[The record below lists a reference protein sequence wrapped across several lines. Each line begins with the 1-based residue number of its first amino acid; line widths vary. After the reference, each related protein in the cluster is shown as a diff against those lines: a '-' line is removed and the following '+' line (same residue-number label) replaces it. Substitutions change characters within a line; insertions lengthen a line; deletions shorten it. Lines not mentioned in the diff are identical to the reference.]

1 MREKMLREK
10 PWFYCILTLLF
21 LLIPGPAPFAQQ
33 QADLSFEGLTTI
45 HVRIQLKTESD
56 GKVSGL
62 TSEQLQAD
70 AESLLADAGL
80 KVVPQDEFERLL
92 RSRGYPIAL
101 FDLDGK
107 IAKLKDTDSYIYNL
121 NFKVRQAAFLVRK
134 PTVKFLAP
142 TWELNSFGSTDSLPS
157 LREKSTQ
164 AVAQFIQLFRT
175 ENPK

>member
-1 MREKMLREK
+1 MLREK
-10 PWFYCILTLLF
+10 PWFCCILTLLF
-21 LLIPGPAPFAQQ
+21 LLITGPALFAQQ
-33 QADLSFEGLTTI
+33 QADSSLEGLTTI

-56 GKVSGL
+56 GDGKGSGL
-62 TSEQLQAD
+62 TSEQLQGD

-92 RSRGYPIAL
+92 RSRGYPVAL
-101 FDLDGK
+101 FDLDAK
-107 IAKLKDTDSYIYNL
+107 IAKLKDTDSHIYNL

-142 TWELNSFGSTDSLPS
+142 TWELNSLGTTDSLPS
-157 LREKSTQ
+157 LREKARQ
-164 AVAQFIQLFRT
+164 AITQFIQQFKS